1 MANQDPITIRS
12 ALPADI
18 KVADIYSNED
28 ESKFV
33 DVREGLIRLTY
44 YESILQDT
52 IRVVL
57 LYADSGNTI
66 EKKKGDGERLSAIEG
81 LPIVGQ
87 ETVELVFEDNNEN
100 KIEFTKKG
108 KNNLYVNKVTP
119 ITGDTTRS
127 LVMLDL
133 VSKEYILN
141 EKIRLNTRFDGK
153 ISTHIEGILTKQK
166 INPDNAQKTVEKNY
180 FKTEKK
186 TFIEETTGEYS
197 FCGDNR
203 KPFYTMN
210 WLSKKAVPGGGKDR
224 DEMKEWKG
232 DGTLDAFFKI
242 R

>member
-108 KNNLYVNKVTP
+108 KNNLYVYVLINFFQ
-119 ITGDTTRS
+119 
-127 LVMLDL
+127 LDNCL
-133 VSKEYILN
+133 
-141 EKIRLNTRFDGK
+141 
-153 ISTHIEGILTKQK
+153 
-166 INPDNAQKTVEKNY
+166 
-180 FKTEKK
+180 
-186 TFIEETTGEYS
+186 
-197 FCGDNR
+197 
-203 KPFYTMN
+203 
-210 WLSKKAVPGGGKDR
+210 
-224 DEMKEWKG
+224 
-232 DGTLDAFFKI
+232 FFLQN
-242 R
+242 